1 MQDKICLRVGSTPT
15 PIYHLLVDHIDR
27 PHFAFLQHLFLVA
40 LQNLLSLGLN
50 TLLSPLAGS
59 LGLCALGVH
68 LLLEQTLTL
77 LLGLGLVNLV

>member
-15 PIYHLLVDHIDR
+15 PIYHLLVDHIHR

-59 LGLCALGVH
+59 LGLCTLGVH
-68 LLLEQTLTL
+68 LFLEQTLTL